1 MTYDYNY
8 VEAQV
13 RRAIETAPTKIKVTR
28 DEWVSDGYGGKKRDK
43 SKELVLENATCLFDN
58 STGPDLLSNATDAG
72 RIFAQNGIRL
82 FIMYNDGGDKIKPS
96 DTVTIIQSGRRY
108 RVVEVHNILEQNI
121 VVELKLEV
129 KD

>member
-1 MTYDYNY
+1 
-8 VEAQV
+8 
-13 RRAIETAPTKIKVTR
+13 
-28 DEWVSDGYGGKKRDK
+28 
-43 SKELVLENATCLFDN
+43 
-58 STGPDLLSNATDAG
+58 
-72 RIFAQNGIRL
+72 
-82 FIMYNDGGDKIKPS
+82 MYNDGGDKIKPS